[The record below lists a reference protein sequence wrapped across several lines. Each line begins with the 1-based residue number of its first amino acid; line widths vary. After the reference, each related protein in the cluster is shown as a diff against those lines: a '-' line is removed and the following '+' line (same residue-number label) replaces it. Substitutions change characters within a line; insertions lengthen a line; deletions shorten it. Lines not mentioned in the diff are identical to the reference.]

1 MTHQPSLR
9 AQLVTR
15 RTYNR
20 PKSEDESS
28 HESWE
33 ETVDRVIDHQR
44 WLWQREGTVDE
55 VELEELRELM
65 LERKMSVSGRTLWL
79 GGTNVAKKRE
89 ASQFN
94 CSFTHVES
102 VYDVVDI
109 LWLLLQGC
117 GVGFR
122 PIIGSLNGFVNPIKD
137 IEVIRS
143 KRTEKGGKEHNYHKS
158 TNGTIIP
165 KALFNY
171 YAHDTPIRETVEKE
185 NNIHEFLYGIKKRKG
200 FVYWLIKSIKSL
212 LIHKPFVNKS
222 LLQDGTNLLICWA
235 VKQSQKKNEQIK
247 SNF

>member
-1 MTHQPSLR
+1 
-9 AQLVTR
+9 
-15 RTYNR
+15 
-20 PKSEDESS
+20 
-28 HESWE
+28 
-33 ETVDRVIDHQR
+33 
-44 WLWQREGTVDE
+44 
-55 VELEELRELM
+55 M

-143 KRTEKGGKEHNYHKS
+143 KRT
-158 TNGTIIP
+158 
-165 KALFNY
+165 
-171 YAHDTPIRETVEKE
+171 
-185 NNIHEFLYGIKKRKG
+185 
-200 FVYWLIKSIKSL
+200 
-212 LIHKPFVNKS
+212 
-222 LLQDGTNLLICWA
+222 
-235 VKQSQKKNEQIK
+235 
-247 SNF
+247 